1 MAPAAIVIIL
11 AVIEYI
17 VFGILVGRARGRYGI
32 KAPATTGHEVFE
44 RYFRVHQNTLETLMG
59 FIPGIAL
66 FALFVNPNWGAG
78 IGLVYLIGRIVYLR
92 YFEEMS
98 QSAIAADVGVS
109 QMQVSRLLR
118 ATLRRLGSELGSAVE
133 EDAVG

>member
-44 RYFRVHQNTLETLMG
+44 RYFRVHQNTLETLMA

-66 FALFVNPNWGAG
+66 FALFVDPNWAAG
-78 IGLVYLIGRIVYLR
+78 IGLIYVIGRIVYLR
-92 YFEEMS
+92 AYVADPAKR
-98 QSAIAADVGVS
+98 SAGFGLSMLPILA
-109 QMQVSRLLR
+109 LLIGGLIGAIR
-118 ATLRRLGSELGSAVE
+118 NL
-133 EDAVG
+133 

>member
-44 RYFRVHQNTLETLMG
+44 RYFRVHQNTLETLMA

-66 FALFVNPNWGAG
+66 FALFVDPNWAAG
-78 IGLVYLIGRIVYLR
+78 IGLIYVIGRIVYLR
-92 YFEEMS
+92 SYVADPAKR
-98 QSAIAADVGVS
+98 SAGYGLSMLPILA
-109 QMQVSRLLR
+109 LLIGGLIGAIR
-118 ATLRRLGSELGSAVE
+118 NL
-133 EDAVG
+133 

>member
-44 RYFRVHQNTLETLMG
+44 RYFRVHQNTLETLMA
-59 FIPGIAL
+59 FIPGVAL
-66 FALFVNPNWGAG
+66 FALFVDPNWAAG
-78 IGLVYLIGRIVYLR
+78 IGLIYVIGRIVYLR
-92 YFEEMS
+92 SYVADPAKR
-98 QSAIAADVGVS
+98 SAGYGLSMLPILA
-109 QMQVSRLLR
+109 LLIGGLIGAIR
-118 ATLRRLGSELGSAVE
+118 NL
-133 EDAVG
+133 